1 MMVRQ
6 YGAQVRSVDP
16 DFDAHVLNEI
26 AFRRNGEWSLPSA
39 EFFDRYE
46 KVESHALTAAADG
59 DVQNIV
65 KQNLLH
71 SLREQ
76 LVAVSESVGADGV
89 LLIESGQ
96 DDYPK
101 TRQKQTTQ
109 LVEGAH
115 RLFFRFTVEPPLRVA
130 VYRKR

>member
-1 MMVRQ
+1 MMVRR

-16 DFDAHVLNEI
+16 DFDPHVLNEI
-26 AFRRNGEWSLPSA
+26 AFRRNGEWSLPSV

-76 LVAVSESVGADGV
+76 LVAVSRSVGADAV
-89 LLIESGQ
+89 LLIESEQ

-109 LVEGAH
+109 LVEGH